1 MSRRPRPLPRTQSAD
16 IAKLK
21 RQREQLVAAHKSTAI
36 IDRRLCIAVAAQIR
50 KEVRQEQAS

>member
-1 MSRRPRPLPRTQSAD
+1 MRRMLALPKTQSVD

-36 IDRRLCIAVAAQIR
+36 IDRKLTIAVAAQIR
-50 KEVRQEQAS
+50 AEVRAEASQ